1 MKSFIDA
8 GKPFGGKALM
18 DHSDE
23 QIKSITDHD
32 EYFKAGEL
40 EGAKQQEVRVLN
52 ELTGGEK
59 GSKPERYDLIP
70 AAPLREVARLYA
82 KGAEKYEERNWEKGY
97 NWSLSYAAMM
107 RHAQAFWGG
116 GQSYDPETGT
126 HHLAAVMF
134 HAMALM
140 QFDGIGVLATDHPV
154 NGTLATRQ
162 RAYDALDYRPV
173 AVDAV
178 AVPK

>member
-1 MKSFIDA
+1 M
-8 GKPFGGKALM
+8 
-18 DHSDE
+18 HSDD
-23 QIKSITDHD
+23 QIQSVT
-32 EYFKAGEL
+32 EET
-40 EGAKQQEVRVLN
+40 RVVN
-52 ELTGGEK
+52 SATGGEK
-59 GSKPERYDLIP
+59 GSKLERYDLIP
-70 AAPLREVARLYA
+70 AGGLREVARLFA
-82 KGAEKYEERNWEKGY
+82 KGSEKYEPRNWERGY
-97 NWSLSYAAMM
+97 SWSLSYAAMM

-126 HHLAAVMF
+126 HHLAAVVF

-140 QFDGIGVLATDHPV
+140 QFDGIGVLATGHPV

-162 RAYDALDYRPV
+162 RAYDALDDRPV